1 MGFSSSLSE
10 KQTHDAVEN
19 LFEKILPGSVV
30 ESNQKKHST
39 TESVD
44 QELRRRL
51 GREEVDKRKRIKKQ
65 KQRKQTRKFQ
75 REQESLQKKARDNLI
90 KQHQKTNSLT
100 EEERVQ
106 LRRDIRANARAMQ
119 KLGDINDMEIKEE
132 LRDLK
137 QKILAMERKRET
149 PKKDKKGKSF
159 EKKIK
164 RGMISYPGLTPGLA
178 PVGLEDSEEEDE
190 E

>member
-10 KQTHDAVEN
+10 EQTKNAVEN

-30 ESNQKKHST
+30 ESNKKKRST

-44 QELRRRL
+44 QELRRSL
-51 GREEVDKRKRIKKQ
+51 GREEMDKRKRIKKQ
-65 KQRKQTRKFQ
+65 KQHKHNRKLQ
-75 REQESLQKKARDNLI
+75 REQEFLQKRARDNLI
-90 KQHQKTNSLT
+90 KQHQETGSLT
-100 EEERVQ
+100 EEDRAH
-106 LRRDIRANARAMQ
+106 LRRDIRANARAVQ
-119 KLGDINDMEIKEE
+119 KLGDIGDVEIKEE
-132 LRDLK
+132 LGGLK
-137 QKILAMERKRET
+137 QEILAMDRKKET

-159 EKKIK
+159 ERKIK

-178 PVGLEDSEEEDE
+178 PVGLEDSEEEE